1 MKCYNIGKSVKI
13 KNFSKLAVTKERKD
27 ALKIAEAGL
36 EAIDTQK
43 VILNKVKLQKNSLV
57 INKKVFSIKNVKNI
71 YVVAIGKCAGESA
84 LALEKVLGKKIKA
97 GIALDV
103 KKVSGL
109 KITKSLAGSHPFPSQ
124 RNANASTEI
133 VNLIKNLSYDDLVLF
148 VISGGGSTLL
158 CLPRSKVRTLP
169 NSSNPNFYY
178 RGAPRKGTCQEETL
192 IVQKLMD
199 SGATINEINTVRKHL
214 SVARGG
220 YLAKYAYPAKSIA
233 LIFSDVIGNDPQ
245 FIASGPTVKATT
257 TIRQALEI
265 LNKYH
270 VQKVCAIEDCCLVE
284 TPKSDEFFSKV
295 SNQIFVSSEV
305 ALKAM
310 SATAKKLGYKVKICT
325 TCLKGEARGIG
336 AKIAAEIN
344 RAKPKTILLY
354 GGETTVHVKGKGKGG
369 RNMELV
375 LSALN
380 TIKSDSLILSLAS
393 DGIDNTDSA
402 GALCDKL
409 TSEKAEKL
417 KLKPIRYLAE
427 NNSYPFFKK
436 TGDYLQ
442 TGKTGSNVSD
452 LVIAIKS

>member
-1 MKCYNIGKSVKI
+1 MKI
-13 KNFSKLAVTKERKD
+13 KNFSKLAVSKERKD

-36 EAIDTQK
+36 EAIDTRK
-43 VILNKVKLQKNSLV
+43 IILNKVKLQKNSLV
-57 INKKVFSIKNVKNI
+57 INKKVFSLKDTKNI

-103 KKVSGL
+103 KTVKGL
-109 KITKSLAGSHPFPSQ
+109 KIIKSLAGSHPLPSQ
-124 RNANASTEI
+124 KNTDGSIEI
-133 VNLIKNLSYDDLVLF
+133 INLIKNLAENDLVLF
-148 VISGGGSTLL
+148 FISGGGSTLL
-158 CLPRSKVRTLP
+158 C
-169 NSSNPNFYY
+169 
-178 RGAPRKGTCQEETL
+178 APRKGTCQEETL

-233 LIFSDVIGNDPQ
+233 LIFSDVIGNDLQ
-245 FIASGPTVKATT
+245 FIASGPTVKDTT

-270 VQKVCAIEDCCLVE
+270 VQKVCAIEDCGLVE

-305 ALKAM
+305 ALNAM

-325 TCLKGEARGIG
+325 TCLKGEARGVG
-336 AKIAAEIN
+336 TRIAAEIN
-344 RAKPKTILLY
+344 RTKSKTILLY
-354 GGETTVHVKGKGKGG
+354 GGETTVHVKGNGKGG

-380 TIKSDSLILSLAS
+380 TIKDGSLVLSLAS
-393 DGIDNTDSA
+393 DGVDNTDLA
-402 GALCDKL
+402 GALCDKI

-417 KLKPIRYLAE
+417 KLKPIRHLAE

-436 TGDYLQ
+436 TGDYIL

-452 LVIAIKS
+452 LVIAIKN

>member
-1 MKCYNIGKSVKI
+1 MKI

-36 EAIDTQK
+36 EAINTQK
-43 VILNKVKLQKNSLV
+43 VILNKIKLQKNSLV
-57 INKKVFSIKNVKNI
+57 IDKKTFSLKSIKSI
-71 YVVAIGKCAGESA
+71 YVVAIGKCAGEAA
-84 LALEKVLGKKIKA
+84 LALEKILGKKIKA

-103 KKVSGL
+103 KTVKGL
-109 KITKSLAGSHPFPSQ
+109 KTIKSLAGSHPLPSQ
-124 RNANASTEI
+124 KNTDGSTAI
-133 VNLIKNLSYDDLVLF
+133 INLIKNLSYNDLVLF

-158 CLPRSKVRTLP
+158 C
-169 NSSNPNFYY
+169 
-178 RGAPRKGTCQEETL
+178 APRKDTCQEETL

-199 SGATINEINTVRKHL
+199 SGATINEINTIRKHL

-220 YLAKYAYPAKSIA
+220 FLAKYAFPAKSIA

-245 FIASGPTVKATT
+245 FIASGPTAKDTT
-257 TIRQALEI
+257 TIRHALEI
-265 LNKYH
+265 LNKYKI
-270 VQKVCAIEDCCLVE
+270 QKVCAIEDCGLVE
-284 TPKSDEFFSKV
+284 TPKNDEFFKSV
-295 SNQIFVSSEV
+295 QNLIFVSSEV

-310 SATAKKLGYKVKICT
+310 SSAAKKLGYKVKICT
-325 TCLKGEARGIG
+325 TCLKGEAQKVG

-344 RAKPKTILLY
+344 RSKPKTILLY
-354 GGETTVHVKGKGKGG
+354 GGETTVHVKGSGKGG

-380 TIKSDSLILSLAS
+380 TIKDNSLILSLAS
-393 DGIDNTDSA
+393 DGIDNTNLA
-402 GALCDKL
+402 GAIGD
-409 TSEKAEKL
+409 TTTIEKAAKL
-417 KLKPIRYLAE
+417 KLKPKKYLVE

-436 TGDYLQ
+436 TGDYLL

>member
-1 MKCYNIGKSVKI
+1 MKI
-13 KNFSKLAVTKERKD
+13 KNFLKLAVTKERKD
-27 ALKIAEAGL
+27 ALHIAEAGL

-43 VILNKVKLQKNSLV
+43 IIQSKIKLQKNALV
-57 INKKVFSIKNVKNI
+57 INKKVFSLKGIKNI
-71 YVVAIGKCAGESA
+71 YVVAIGKCAGEAS

-103 KKVSGL
+103 KTAKGL
-109 KITKSLAGSHPFPSQ
+109 KIIKSLSGSHPFPSQ
-124 RNANASTEI
+124 KNIIGSLAI

-158 CLPRSKVRTLP
+158 CLPRSKVRT
-169 NSSNPNFYY
+169 SSDSVNPNFHY
-178 RGAPRKGTCQEETL
+178 RGQEETL

-199 SGATINEINTVRKHL
+199 SGATISEINTVRKHL
-214 SVARGG
+214 SIARGG
-220 YLAKYAYPAKSIA
+220 YLAKYAFPAKSIV
-233 LIFSDVIGNDPQ
+233 LIFSDVIDNDLQ
-245 FIASGPTVKATT
+245 FIASGPTVKDTT
-257 TIRQALEI
+257 TVRQALKI
-265 LNKYH
+265 LDRYNVKT
-270 VQKVCAIEDCCLVE
+270 VCAIEDCGLVE
-284 TPKSDEFFSKV
+284 TPKSDEFFKNV

-310 SATAKKLGYKVKICT
+310 SAAAKKLGYKVKICA
-325 TCLKGEARGIG
+325 TCLKGEAREVG
-336 AKIAAEIN
+336 AKIASEIN

-354 GGETTVHVKGKGKGG
+354 GGETTVNVKNSQGKGG

-375 LSALN
+375 LGAMLRLQKN
-380 TIKSDSLILSLAS
+380 SLILSLAS
-393 DGIDNTDSA
+393 DGVDNTDLA
-402 GALCDKL
+402 GALCDKI

-436 TGDYLQ
+436 TGDYLL

>member
-1 MKCYNIGKSVKI
+1 MKI

-36 EAIDTQK
+36 EAINTQK
-43 VILNKVKLQKNSLV
+43 VILNKIKLQKNSLV
-57 INKKVFSIKNVKNI
+57 IDKKTFSLKSIKSI
-71 YVVAIGKCAGESA
+71 YVVAIGKCAGEAA
-84 LALEKVLGKKIKA
+84 LALEKILGKKIKA

-103 KKVSGL
+103 KTVKGL
-109 KITKSLAGSHPFPSQ
+109 KTIKSLAGSHPLPSQ
-124 RNANASTEI
+124 KNTDGSTAI
-133 VNLIKNLSYDDLVLF
+133 INLIKNLSYNDLVLF

-158 CLPRSKVRTLP
+158 C
-169 NSSNPNFYY
+169 
-178 RGAPRKGTCQEETL
+178 APRKGTCQEETL

-214 SVARGG
+214 SIARGG
-220 YLAKYAYPAKSIA
+220 FLAKYAFPAKSIA

-245 FIASGPTVKATT
+245 FIASGPTAKDTT
-257 TIRQALEI
+257 TIRHALEI
-265 LNKYH
+265 LNKYKI
-270 VQKVCAIEDCCLVE
+270 QKVCAIEDCGLVE
-284 TPKSDEFFSKV
+284 TPKNDEFFKSV
-295 SNQIFVSSEV
+295 QNLIFVSSEV

-310 SATAKKLGYKVKICT
+310 SSAAKKLGYKVKICT
-325 TCLKGEARGIG
+325 TCLKGEAQKVG

-344 RAKPKTILLY
+344 RSKPKTILLY
-354 GGETTVHVKGKGKGG
+354 GGETTVHVKGNGKGG

-380 TIKSDSLILSLAS
+380 TIKDNSLILSLAS
-393 DGIDNTDSA
+393 DGIDNTNLA
-402 GALCDKL
+402 GAIGD
-409 TSEKAEKL
+409 TTTIEKAAKL
-417 KLKPIRYLAE
+417 KLKPKKYLVE

-436 TGDYLQ
+436 TGDYLL

>member
-1 MKCYNIGKSVKI
+1 MKI

-36 EAIDTQK
+36 EAINTQK
-43 VILNKVKLQKNSLV
+43 VILNKIKLQKNSLV
-57 INKKVFSIKNVKNI
+57 IDKKTFSLKSIKSI
-71 YVVAIGKCAGESA
+71 YVVAIGKCAGEAA
-84 LALEKVLGKKIKA
+84 LALEKILGKKIKA

-103 KKVSGL
+103 KTVKGL
-109 KITKSLAGSHPFPSQ
+109 KTIKSLAGSHPLPSQ
-124 RNANASTEI
+124 KNTDGSTAI
-133 VNLIKNLSYDDLVLF
+133 INLIKNLSYNDLVLF

-158 CLPRSKVRTLP
+158 C
-169 NSSNPNFYY
+169 
-178 RGAPRKGTCQEETL
+178 APRKDTCQEETL

-199 SGATINEINTVRKHL
+199 SGATINEINTIRKHL

-220 YLAKYAYPAKSIA
+220 FLAKYAFPAKSIA

-245 FIASGPTVKATT
+245 FIASGPTAKDTT
-257 TIRQALEI
+257 TIRHALEI
-265 LNKYH
+265 LNKYKI
-270 VQKVCAIEDCCLVE
+270 QKVCAIEDCGLVE
-284 TPKSDEFFSKV
+284 TPKNDEFFKSV
-295 SNQIFVSSEV
+295 QNLIFVSSEV

-310 SATAKKLGYKVKICT
+310 SSAAKKLGYKVKICT
-325 TCLKGEARGIG
+325 TCLKGEAQKVG

-344 RAKPKTILLY
+344 RSKPKTILLY
-354 GGETTVHVKGKGKGG
+354 GGETTVHVKGNGKGG

-380 TIKSDSLILSLAS
+380 TIKDNSLILSLAS
-393 DGIDNTDSA
+393 DGIDNTNLA
-402 GALCDKL
+402 GAIGD
-409 TSEKAEKL
+409 TTTIEKAAKL
-417 KLKPIRYLAE
+417 KLKPKKYLVE

-436 TGDYLQ
+436 TGDYLL